1 MKPPD
6 DLDGDGDGDA
16 APRSVALRD
25 ADDDD
30 DDDET
35 SGWFSSSSYS
45 PLIGSSIGASIWR
58 GEAILSCEVVVVV
71 V

>member
-25 ADDDD
+25 A
-30 DDDET
+30 DET

-71 V
+71 VV